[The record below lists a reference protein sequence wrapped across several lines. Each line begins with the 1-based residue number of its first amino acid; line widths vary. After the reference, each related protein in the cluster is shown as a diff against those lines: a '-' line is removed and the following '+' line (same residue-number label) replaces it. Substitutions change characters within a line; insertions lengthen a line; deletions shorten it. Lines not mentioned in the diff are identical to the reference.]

1 MAPLTGNPRPRICH
15 RPAHVAGSS
24 GPEAVALAARCGLV
38 LDPWQAWILQHALA
52 ERPGDG
58 KWAAFEVGL
67 IIPRQ
72 NGKNAIL
79 EARELAGLFLF
90 GESLIIHTA
99 HQFKTARRAF
109 MRIRQLIESVPE
121 FDRRV
126 AKVSASHGEE
136 GITLIGGQELL
147 FLARSGSSG
156 RGFTADLVVYDEAMI
171 LDSAPIQASLPS
183 LSAMPNPQVWYTGS
197 AGLGKVSTQLA
208 RVRRAGIAGTSR
220 ALFFAEWSINWHTDQ
235 CEPACTRHD
244 DPLKPEAVARS
255 NPSLGAVRSNG
266 TGLTME
272 ACERELDAM
281 GEGPYAVER
290 LGVGDYPSAADDW
303 AVIPRRLWEAAMVA
317 KMPGWSG
324 RPVFAIDTRPD
335 MGATAIASAAA
346 VPGRRGVFALDL
358 ADHRAGMQW
367 AIGRAVELDRVHGP
381 TTWVVDRRSAAGALI
396 GDLVEAGLTVVEPT
410 ATEIG
415 HGCVGFYDAVTAND
429 AADGGGPRIIH
440 NGERALARALGGA
453 EKRKLGDSWAWD
465 RSVGT
470 VDLCPLVAFTLA
482 HWGAV
487 RHAAET
493 DYDLAKSV
501 ALGLGTIR
509 RMFEGGMYGEHDLGR
524 LVAMGALDL
533 DGAAVLAAEGLI
545 RASAVAELA
554 AAQT

>member
-1 MAPLTGNPRPRICH
+1 
-15 RPAHVAGSS
+15 VAGSS
-24 GPEAVALAARCGLV
+24 GGEATALAARCGLV
-38 LDPWQAWILQHALA
+38 LDPWQAWVLEHALG

-58 KWAAFEVGL
+58 RWAAFEVGL

-90 GESLIIHTA
+90 GEQLIIHTA

-109 MRIRQLIESVPE
+109 MRIRNLIESVPE

-136 GITLIGGQELL
+136 GITLLGGQELL

-171 LDSAPIQASLPS
+171 LDSAPVQASLPS
-183 LSAMPNPQVWYTGS
+183 LSAMRNPQVWYTGS

-220 ALFFAEWSINWHTDQ
+220 HMFFAEWSIDWHTDR
-235 CEPACTRHD
+235 CEPSCTRHD
-244 DPLKPEAVARS
+244 DPLKPAAVARS
-255 NPSLGAVRSNG
+255 NPSLGAVRANG
-266 TGLTME
+266 TGLTLE

-281 GEGPYAVER
+281 GEEPYAVER

-317 KMPGWSG
+317 DMPARAG

-335 MGATAIASAAA
+335 MGATAIGECGP
-346 VPGRRGVFALDL
+346 VPGRPGVYALEL
-358 ADHRAGMQW
+358 ADHAAGMRW
-367 AIGRAVELDRVHGP
+367 AVGRAAELDRRHGP
-381 TTWVVDRRSAAGALI
+381 TTWVVDKRAAAGDLI
-396 GDLVEAGLTVVEPT
+396 DDLTAAGLTVVVPT
-410 ATEIG
+410 AAEVA
-415 HGCVGFYDAVTAND
+415 HACVGFYDAVTAGD

-440 NGERALARALGGA
+440 NGERAVARALAGA
-453 EKRKLGDSWAWD
+453 DKRKLGESWAWD
-465 RSVGT
+465 RTAGT

-493 DYDLAKSV
+493 DYDLKKSV
-501 ALGLGTIR
+501 GFGLGTIR
-509 RMFEGGMYGEHDLGR
+509 RMFAGGMYSEHDLGR

-533 DGAAVLAAEGLI
+533 DGAATLAAEGLI

-554 AAQT
+554 AADH